1 MDLYRTNFTSLDW
14 GIVVVYLLISIF
26 VGIWANKYVGN
37 IAGYLVAGRTLR
49 IRLALATMTGTEIG
63 LVTVMYSSELG
74 FSQQYASL
82 YLALYEFVIL
92 LFVGLSGFIV
102 YRLRQTNVMTIPE
115 YYEQRYSRGVRILG
129 GVMMVLSGV
138 LNMGLFLKAG
148 ALFLVSVTGFAEPQ
162 WLSDFMADSF
172 NYHEPVGLK
181 LIMTGL
187 LLLVLFYTVL
197 GGMVSVVI
205 TDLIQFMVLG
215 VGMIVVTGFVVNE
228 VGLDGFSNVVTQN
241 NGYFDPTQTDNPS
254 TLKAEDGVGPI
265 GLTAQAV
272 VLFVALMLWP
282 AGASRM
288 LAVKDSDVAQKLYL
302 WSTIPFLARR
312 ALPVLWGIGAFAFFA
327 LHPEILAQFHPPVDE
342 AGNLLLNKSGDLLP
356 PEVSP
361 QAAMPLFLA
370 KVIPTGLLGLVTA
383 GMVAAFMSTHD
394 SYLLCWS
401 GVITQDI
408 VAPLR
413 KEPLTDRQRILV
425 TRIAIVLIGLA
436 LLFWGLWYE
445 VSSDLWQYMAVTGT
459 VYLAGVFPVVAGG
472 LYWKRSSSVGAYI
485 ALVGGLSG
493 ILALG
498 PCVKVVNQTLKA
510 IGLSLKLN
518 ISQLMMSAFAISL
531 VGFVVGSLAFPD
543 KPSPQTEEAQA

>member
-1 MDLYRTNFTSLDW
+1 MDLYRTNFTSFDW
-14 GIVVVYLLISIF
+14 GIVVAYLVISIF

-148 ALFLVSVTGFAEPQ
+148 ALFLVSVTGFTEPQ

-172 NYHEPVGLK
+172 DYHEPVGLK

-215 VGMIVVTGFVVNE
+215 LGMVVVTGFVVNE

-241 NGYFDPTQTDNPS
+241 NGYFDPTQPDNPS
-254 TLKAEDGVGPI
+254 TLKEGDGVGPI
-265 GLTAQAV
+265 GMTAQAV

-327 LHPEILAQFHPPVDE
+327 LQPEILAQFHPPVDE
-342 AGNLLLNKSGDLLP
+342 AGSLVLNEQGNPLP

-413 KEPLTDRQRILV
+413 SSPLTDRQRILV
-425 TRIAIVLIGLA
+425 TRISIVLIGLA

-472 LYWKRSSSVGAYI
+472 LYWKRSSSTGAYL
-485 ALVGGLSG
+485 ALIGGLSG

-498 PCVKVVNQTLKA
+498 PCVTFVNETLKA

-518 ISQLMMSAFAISL
+518 NSQLMMSAFAISL
-531 VGFVVGSLAFPD
+531 AGFVVGSLAFPD
-543 KPSPQTEEAQA
+543 RPSPQTEEGQA

>member
-1 MDLYRTNFTSLDW
+1 MNLYDTNFTALDW
-14 GIVVVYLLISIF
+14 GIVFAYLVISIF
-26 VGIWANKYVGN
+26 VGIWANKFVGN

-74 FSQQYASL
+74 FVQQYASL
-82 YLALYEFVIL
+82 YLALYEFLIL

-129 GVMMVLSGV
+129 GVMMVVSGV

-148 ALFLVSVTGFAEPQ
+148 ALFLVSVTGFTEPV
-162 WLSDFMADSF
+162 WLTDLMVEAF

-197 GGMVSVVI
+197 GGMISVVI
-205 TDLIQFMVLG
+205 TDLIQFVVLG
-215 VGMIVVTGFVVNE
+215 VGMVVVTGFVVNE
-228 VGLDGFSNVVTQN
+228 VGIDGLSNVVTQHD
-241 NGYFDPTQTDNPS
+241 GYFDPTNPENPS
-254 TLKAEDGVGPI
+254 TLRTDDGIGPL
-265 GLTAQAV
+265 GMTAQAV

-288 LAVKDSDVAQKLYL
+288 LSVKSSDVAQKLYL

-327 LHPEILAQFHPPVDE
+327 LHPEIFSQFHPPVDE
-342 AGNLLLNKSGDLLP
+342 TGALLLDKSGASLP
-356 PEVSP
+356 PVMSS

-383 GMVAAFMSTHD
+383 GMIAAFMSTHD

-413 KEPLTDRQRILV
+413 KEPLTDKQRIFV
-425 TRIAIVLIGLA
+425 TRIAIVVIGFA

-472 LYWKRSSSVGAYI
+472 LYWRRSSSVGAYL
-485 ALVGGLSG
+485 ALLGGTSG

-498 PCVKVVNQTLKA
+498 PCVEWVNGFLNGAGSELVVN
-510 IGLSLKLN
+510 N
-518 ISQLMMSAFAISL
+518 SQLMMSAFAISAI
-531 VGFVVGSLAFPD
+531 GFVVGSFAFPD
-543 KPSPQTEEAQA
+543 RKVAA

>member
-1 MDLYRTNFTSLDW
+1 MDLYRTNFTSFDW
-14 GIVVVYLLISIF
+14 GIVVAYLVISIF
-26 VGIWANKYVGN
+26 VGIWANRYVGN

-82 YLALYEFVIL
+82 YLALYEFLIL

-148 ALFLVSVTGFAEPQ
+148 ALFLVSVTGFTEPE
-162 WLSDFMADSF
+162 WLSQFMVDRF

-215 VGMIVVTGFVVNE
+215 LGMIVVTGFVVNE
-228 VGLDGFSNVVTQN
+228 VGIDGFAQVVTQN
-241 NGYFDPTQTDNPS
+241 DGYFDPTQPDNPS
-254 TLKAEDGVGPI
+254 TLKAGDGIGPI

-288 LAVKDSDVAQKLYL
+288 LAVKDSDVARKLYL

-327 LHPEILAQFHPPVDE
+327 LHPDILALFHPPVDE
-342 AGNLLLNKSGDLLP
+342 AGTLLLDQNGATLP

-413 KEPLTDRQRILV
+413 SSPLSDRQRILV
-425 TRIAIVLIGLA
+425 TRIAIVVIGFA

-472 LYWKRSSSVGAYI
+472 LYWKRSSSVGAYL
-485 ALVGGLSG
+485 ALLGGVSG

-498 PCVKVVNQTLKA
+498 PCVTFVNQTLSESG
-510 IGLSLKLN
+510 IRLQLN
-518 ISQLMMSAFAISL
+518 NSQLMMSAFAVSL
-531 VGFVVGSLAFPD
+531 SGFVVGSLVFPD
-543 KPSPQTEEAQA
+543 RTPPQQNREQA

>member
-1 MDLYRTNFTSLDW
+1 MNLYETNFKGLDW
-14 GIVVVYLLISIF
+14 GILVAYLGISIA
-26 VGIWANKYVGN
+26 VGIWANRYVGN

-74 FSQQYASL
+74 FVQQYASL
-82 YLALYEFVIL
+82 YLAVYEFLIL
-92 LFVGLSGFIV
+92 LFVGLTGFIV

-148 ALFLVSVTGFAEPQ
+148 ALFLGSVTGFT
-162 WLSDFMADSF
+162 D
-172 NYHEPVGLK
+172 PVGLK

-205 TDLIQFMVLG
+205 TDLIQFVVLGIGMVL
-215 VGMIVVTGFVVNE
+215 VTGYVVHE
-228 VGLDGFSNVVTQN
+228 VGIEGFSNVVTQQ
-241 NGYFDPTQTDNPS
+241 NGYYDPTQTDNPS
-254 TLKAEDGVGPI
+254 TLKPDDGVGPI
-265 GLTAQAV
+265 GLTAQAM

-288 LAVKDSDVAQKLYL
+288 LSVKSSEVAQKLYL
-302 WSTIPFLARR
+302 WSTIPFLSRR
-312 ALPVLWGIGAFAFFA
+312 TLPVLWGIGAFAYFS
-327 LHPEILAQFHPPVDE
+327 LQPEWLAQFQPPVDA
-342 AGNLLLNKSGDLLP
+342 AGLAVLDGNGNGLP
-356 PEVSP
+356 AAVSP

-370 KVIPTGLLGLVTA
+370 KIIPTGLLGLVTA

-408 VAPLR
+408 VAPL
-413 KEPLTDRQRILV
+413 KSTPMTDRQRILV
-425 TRIAIVLIGLA
+425 TRVAILLIGLA

-445 VSSDLWQYMAVTGT
+445 ISSDLWQYMAVTGT
-459 VYLAGVFPVVAGG
+459 VYLAGVFPVVADG
-472 LYWKRSSSVGAYI
+472 LYWSRSSSTGAYLSLI
-485 ALVGGLSG
+485 GGLSG
-493 ILALG
+493 VLALG
-498 PCVKVVNQTLKA
+498 PCVGLVNRQLENIGIDLTL
-510 IGLSLKLN
+510 N
-518 ISQLMMSAFAISL
+518 NSQLMMSAFAISL
-531 VGFVVGSLAFPD
+531 TGFVAGSLVFPD
-543 KPSPQTEEAQA
+543 RKDNA

>member
-1 MDLYRTNFTSLDW
+1 MNLYDTNFTSLDW
-14 GIVVVYLLISIF
+14 GIVAAYLAISMF

-74 FSQQYASL
+74 FVQQYASL
-82 YLALYEFVIL
+82 YLALYEFLIL

-115 YYEQRYSRGVRILG
+115 YYEQRYSTGVRILG
-129 GVMMVLSGV
+129 GVMMVVSGV

-148 ALFLVSVTGFAEPQ
+148 SLFLVSVTGLEAE
-162 WLSDFMADSF
+162 L
-172 NYHEPVGLK
+172 GLK

-205 TDLIQFMVLG
+205 TDLIQFVVLG
-215 VGMIVVTGFVVNE
+215 VGMVVVTGFVVNE
-228 VGLDGFSNVVTQN
+228 VGIDGFADVVTQHH
-241 NGYFDPTQTDNPS
+241 GYFDPTDPDNPS
-254 TLKAEDGVGPI
+254 TEKAADGIGPI
-265 GLTAQAV
+265 GMTAQAV

-288 LAVKDSDVAQKLYL
+288 LSVKSSEVAQKLYL

-327 LHPEILAQFHPPVDE
+327 TNVELGQQFQQAMAEPGSDI
-342 AGNLLLNKSGDLLP
+342 NT
-356 PEVSP
+356 

-383 GMVAAFMSTHD
+383 GMIAAFMSTHD

-413 KEPLTDRQRILV
+413 KEPLTDKQRIFV
-425 TRIAIVLIGLA
+425 TRIAIVVIGFA

-472 LYWKRSSSVGAYI
+472 LYWKQSSSVGAYL
-485 ALVGGLSG
+485 ALLGGTSG

-498 PCVKVVNQTLKA
+498 PCVEWVNEFLKDAGSELVVN
-510 IGLSLKLN
+510 N
-518 ISQLMMSAFAISL
+518 SQLMMSAFAISAI
-531 VGFVVGSLAFPD
+531 GFVVGSLAFPD
-543 KPSPQTEEAQA
+543 RKDVA

>member
-1 MDLYRTNFTSLDW
+1 MNLYDTNFTALDW
-14 GIVVVYLLISIF
+14 VIVVAYLVISIF
-26 VGIWANKYVGN
+26 VGIWANKFVGN

-74 FSQQYASL
+74 FVQQYASL
-82 YLALYEFVIL
+82 YLALYEFLIL

-129 GVMMVLSGV
+129 AVMMVVSGV

-148 ALFLVSVTGFAEPQ
+148 ALFLVSVTGFTEPA
-162 WLSDFMADSF
+162 WLTDFMVATFD
-172 NYHEPVGLK
+172 YHEPVGLK

-197 GGMVSVVI
+197 GGMISVVI
-205 TDLIQFMVLG
+205 TDLIQFVVLG
-215 VGMIVVTGFVVNE
+215 VGMVVVTGFVVNE
-228 VGLDGFSNVVTQN
+228 VGIDGFSEVVTQQH
-241 NGYFDPTQTDNPS
+241 GYFDPTDPDNPS
-254 TLKAEDGVGPI
+254 TEKAADGIGPI
-265 GLTAQAV
+265 GMTAQAL

-288 LAVKDSDVAQKLYL
+288 LAVKSSEVAQQLYL

-312 ALPVLWGIGAFAFFA
+312 ALPVLWGVGAFAFFA
-327 LHPEILAQFHPPVDE
+327 INVELGQQLQAAMAEPGSDI
-342 AGNLLLNKSGDLLP
+342 NT
-356 PEVSP
+356 

-370 KVIPTGLLGLVTA
+370 KIIPTGLLGLVTA
-383 GMVAAFMSTHD
+383 GMIAAFMSTHD

-413 KEPLTDRQRILV
+413 KVPLTDQQRIFV
-425 TRIAIVLIGLA
+425 TRIAIVVIGFA

-472 LYWKRSSSVGAYI
+472 LYWKRSSSVGAYL
-485 ALVGGLSG
+485 ALLGGTSG

-498 PCVKVVNQTLKA
+498 PCVESVNGFLANVGAGFTV
-510 IGLSLKLN
+510 N
-518 ISQLMMSAFAISL
+518 DSQLMMSAFAISAI
-531 VGFVVGSLAFPD
+531 GFVVGSLTFPD
-543 KPSPQTEEAQA
+543 RKDVA

>member
-1 MDLYRTNFTSLDW
+1 MNLYDTNFTWLDW
-14 GIVVVYLLISIF
+14 GIVVAYLVISIF
-26 VGIWANKYVGN
+26 VGIWANRYVGN

-74 FSQQYASL
+74 FVQQYASL
-82 YLALYEFVIL
+82 YLALYEFLIL
-92 LFVGLSGFIV
+92 LFVGLTGFIV
-102 YRLRQTNVMTIPE
+102 YRLRETRVMTIPE

-129 GVMMVLSGV
+129 GVMMVVSGV

-148 ALFLVSVTGFAEPQ
+148 ALFLVSVTGFSEPE
-162 WLSDFMADSF
+162 WLSQFMVDTF
-172 NYHEPVGLK
+172 DYREPVGLK

-205 TDLIQFMVLG
+205 TDLIQFIVLG
-215 VGMIVVTGFVVNE
+215 LGMVIVTGFVVNE
-228 VGLDGFSNVVTQN
+228 VGIDGLSNVVTQQ

-254 TLKAEDGVGPI
+254 TLKLDDGIGPI
-265 GLTAQAV
+265 GLTVQAL

-288 LAVKDSDVAQKLYL
+288 LSVKSSEVAQKLYL

-327 LHPEILAQFHPPVDE
+327 LHPEILAQFQPPIDE
-342 AGNLLLNKSGDLLP
+342 AGALVLDKNGASLASA
-356 PEVSP
+356 VSP

-408 VAPLR
+408 VAPIR

-425 TRIAIVLIGLA
+425 TRIAIVLIGVA

-472 LYWKRSSSVGAYI
+472 LYWKRSSSAGAYL
-485 ALVGGLSG
+485 ALLGGTSG

-498 PCVKVVNQTLKA
+498 PCVAQVNGFLKDT
-510 IGLSLKLN
+510 GLDLTVN
-518 ISQLMMSAFAISL
+518 NSQLMMSAFAISL
-531 VGFVVGSLAFPD
+531 IGFIAGSLAFPD
-543 KPSPQTEEAQA
+543 RKETA